1 MKEQILKIIKEVKG
15 ELFDNPEYGEYPE
28 SELRLMNQVR
38 ALNAIEQKLSDFSPW
53 VSVEDAEPKVFKS
66 RKGDFAAYLF
76 CDVNA
81 DCPVPL
87 YGRYVGEHR
96 FLTLG
101 NIEKVATHY
110 MEMPEPPKAK

>member
-1 MKEQILKIIKEVKG
+1 MKEQILKIIEAVHQ
-15 ELFDNPEYGEYPE
+15 LYPYQVVGVRE
-28 SELRLMNQVR
+28 TYSHYNQGWQD
-38 ALNAIEQKLSDFSPW
+38 ACDAMEQGLSDYSPW